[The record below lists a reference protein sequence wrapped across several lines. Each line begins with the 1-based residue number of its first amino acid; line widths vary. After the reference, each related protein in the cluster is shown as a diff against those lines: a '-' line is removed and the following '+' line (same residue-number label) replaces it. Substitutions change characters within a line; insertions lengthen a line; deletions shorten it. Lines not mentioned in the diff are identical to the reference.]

1 MNNCRTPLQLK
12 WDADTNQYKV
22 NKPESFQNHKDQ
34 SGLYVSKKVADDL
47 LIALGDLRARCM
59 ADDPEF
65 NIPSINEAIDNA
77 LKEE

>member
-12 WDADTNQYKV
+12 WDTDTNQYKV
-22 NKPESFQNHKDQ
+22 NKSEDQ

-47 LIALGDLRARCM
+47 LIALADLRARCM
-59 ADDPEF
+59 VDDPEF
-65 NIPSINEAIDNA
+65 NLPIANEAIDNA

>member
-22 NKPESFQNHKDQ
+22 NKPEDQ

-65 NIPSINEAIDNA
+65 NIPSVNEAIDNA